1 MKDTIL
7 NFIKKYK
14 HSIIV
19 LYLPFYMTWFLWL
32 EGRDDVTYH
41 SISCI
46 RDDWIPFNEL
56 FAIPYFLWFGY
67 VVIVLVFLFFQL
79 EHLEDFY
86 RCAATLI
93 LGMTTA
99 LIIYTVWPNS
109 QPLRPEVLPRDN
121 ILTRMIAGLYQGDTS
136 TNVCPSLHVYN
147 SLAIHVGLAKSHF
160 FQNKK
165 GWKAASLILCI
176 LICLST
182 VFLKQHSVIDGICA
196 LIMYG
201 VYYVVVYKPYKK

>member
-46 RDDWIPFNEL
+46 IDDWIPFNEL

-109 QPLRPEVLPRDN
+109 QPLPP
-121 ILTRMIAGLYQGDTS
+121 GDTS

>member
-1 MKDTIL
+1 MKDKIC
-7 NFIKKYK
+7 NFFIKYK
-14 HSIIV
+14 HIILI
-19 LYLPFYMTWFLWL
+19 LYFPFYMMWFMWL
-32 EGRDDVTYH
+32 ENRDNVTYH
-41 SISCI
+41 SISCTV
-46 RDDWIPFNEL
+46 DDWIPFNEL

-67 VVIVLVFLFFQL
+67 VVVVLVILFLQL
-79 EHLEDFY
+79 DHLQDFY

-99 LIIYTVWPNS
+99 LIIYTLWPNS

-147 SLAIHVGLAKSHF
+147 SLAIHTGLAKSHL

-165 GWKAASLILCI
+165 GIKIASLILCI

-182 VFLKQHSVIDGICA
+182 VFLKQHSVIDGVWA
-196 LIMYG
+196 FVMFS
-201 VYYVVVYKPYKK
+201 VYYFIVYKLI